1 MDIHEAMR
9 TTFAAREFTD
19 EPLPDDV
26 LFDILDRARFA
37 PSGGNRQGWHVIV
50 VRDRATRE
58 ALAALATPAA
68 KRYTAQREAGE
79 NPWNPVDP
87 TSVDAATAERTPP
100 MRRLIEPVLKAAVV
114 LVVCVDLKVVAC
126 LDQYLD
132 RVGLIG
138 GASVYPFAWNI
149 LLAARAHGFGG
160 TITTLAVAEE
170 PRIKARLGLPV
181 HVAVCAVVPLGR
193 PVKQL
198 ARLRRKAVPQFA
210 HRASWGGAAF
220 TGAGGADRRRLHAA
234 HGRAAPARWPAAPVR
249 APPAPRPRRPRRD
262 AARSPPAGACRRP
275 AAPGRRRGRRGVL
288 PARLSRRA
296 SRAPPPRGP

>member
-1 MDIHEAMR
+1 MEIHEAMR

-19 EPLPDDV
+19 APLPDDV
-26 LFDILDRARFA
+26 LFDILDQARFA

-87 TSVDAATAERTPP
+87 TSVDAAIAERTPP
-100 MRRLIEPVLKAAVV
+100 MMRLIEPVLKAAVV

-138 GASVYPFAWNI
+138 GASVYPFVWNI
-149 LLAARAHGFGG
+149 LLAARARGFGG

-170 PRIKARLGLPV
+170 PKVQALLGVPR
-181 HVAVCAVVPLGR
+181 HVAVCAVMPLGR
-193 PVKQL
+193 PPRQL
-198 ARLRRKAVPQFA
+198 TKLRRKTVPE
-210 HRASWGGAAF
+210 F
-220 TGAGGADRRRLHAA
+220 TTRE
-234 HGRAAPARWPAAPVR
+234 RWDG
-249 APPAPRPRRPRRD
+249 PPLT
-262 AARSPPAGACRRP
+262 
-275 AAPGRRRGRRGVL
+275 APGVR
-288 PARLSRRA
+288 
-296 SRAPPPRGP
+296 

>member
-114 LVVCVDLKVVAC
+114 VVAC

-138 GASVYPFAWNI
+138 GASVYPFVWNI
-149 LLAARAHGFGG
+149 LLAARARGFGG

-170 PRIKARLGLPV
+170 PKVQALLG
-181 HVAVCAVVPLGR
+181 VP
-193 PVKQL
+193 P
-198 ARLRRKAVPQFA
+198 
-210 HRASWGGAAF
+210 H
-220 TGAGGADRRRLHAA
+220 
-234 HGRAAPARWPAAPVR
+234 
-249 APPAPRPRRPRRD
+249 
-262 AARSPPAGACRRP
+262 
-275 AAPGRRRGRRGVL
+275 
-288 PARLSRRA
+288 
-296 SRAPPPRGP
+296 